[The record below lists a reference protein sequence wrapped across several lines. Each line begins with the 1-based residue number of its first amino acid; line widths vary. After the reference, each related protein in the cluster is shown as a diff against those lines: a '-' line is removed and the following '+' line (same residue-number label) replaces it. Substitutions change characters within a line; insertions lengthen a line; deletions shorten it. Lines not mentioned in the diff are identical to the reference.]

1 MMPTV
6 LVVDDDPSIRL
17 MLRRLL
23 ENAGAEVVEAGDGD
37 EAMRLFRANRPD
49 LVICD
54 VVMPYADG
62 LWTIRTMRRLAPA
75 AKIIAISGGGRSKAM
90 DLLTAAQRMG
100 ADHALVKPIE
110 KSQIALIIDFCGG
123 GRSVPSS
130 PSTS

>member
-1 MMPTV
+1 MPTV

-23 ENAGAEVVEAGDGD
+23 ENAGAEVSEAEDGD
-37 EAMRLFRANRPD
+37 EAMRLFRASRPD

-62 LWTIRTMRRLAPA
+62 LQTIKSMRRLAPA

-123 GRSVPSS
+123 GHSGS
-130 PSTS
+130 PSPPLS

>member
-1 MMPTV
+1 MPTV

-23 ENAGAEVVEAGDGD
+23 ENAGAEVTEAEDGD
-37 EAMRLFRANRPD
+37 EAMRLFRTSRPD

-62 LWTIRTMRRLAPA
+62 LQTIRSIRRLAPA
-75 AKIIAISGGGRSKAM
+75 TKIIAISGGGRSKAM

-110 KSQIALIIDFCGG
+110 KSQIALIIDFCGA

-130 PSTS
+130 PPMS

>member
-1 MMPTV
+1 MPTV
-6 LVVDDDPSIRL
+6 LVVDDDPAIRL
-17 MLRRLL
+17 VLRRLL
-23 ENAGAEVVEAGDGD
+23 ENVGVEVSEAEDGD
-37 EAMRLFRANRPD
+37 EAMRLFRASRPD

-62 LWTIRTMRRLAPA
+62 LQTIRRMRRLAPA

-110 KSQIALIIDFCGG
+110 KSQIALIIDFCAVDRG
-123 GRSVPSS
+123 VPAS
-130 PSTS
+130 PPMS